1 MTPFVKLSL
10 RFLSSIWQ
18 TTGNTVPYL
27 GIQYDQNLVPPII
40 RFLVSFD
47 LFTLFC
53 YKLFIFVFI
62 IAGKELANF
71 ENGSA
76 VRTCGFSFS
85 GHDVMYSTDK
95 TMGRSCEVLFFDT
108 RDQSQLGEWSREEMF
123 VIRVRLTS
131 RCHIGIM
138 QPCFLCFVFAY
149 VFAFCM
155 DHMNLASML

>member
-1 MTPFVKLSL
+1 M
-10 RFLSSIWQ
+10 
-18 TTGNTVPYL
+18 
-27 GIQYDQNLVPPII
+27 
-40 RFLVSFD
+40 
-47 LFTLFC
+47 
-53 YKLFIFVFI
+53 
-62 IAGKELANF
+62 ANF

-123 VIRVRLTS
+123 EIRVRFNIKMSHRYNATL
-131 RCHIGIM
+131 
-138 QPCFLCFVFAY
+138 LLVFVFAY